1 LTTAGHALVSSEWR
15 LPDGG
20 RLQVAVENY
29 LTPAGERIEGRG
41 VHSDIVTPSMKAAD
55 LRAGIDTDIKTAL
68 NVLSQLTKA
77 AKD

>member
-1 LTTAGHALVSSEWR
+1 
-15 LPDGG
+15 
-20 RLQVAVENY
+20 
-29 LTPAGERIEGRG
+29 
-41 VHSDIVTPSMKAAD
+41 MKAAD